1 MPHNEELISR
11 LNSLRRTVIN
21 IKEITGL
28 MGLQTQVTLLEDDEH
43 EVRSQWTALALELSQ
58 MSFLADNVLT
68 KVNRAKVEKRGVGV
82 AGAKLGVDTGLK
94 LEAKTKRD
102 SIC

>member
-82 AGAKLGVDTGLK
+82 AAATWRRHW
-94 LEAKTKRD
+94 LEVGG
-102 SIC
+102 